1 MKINIKKLEVA
12 KSNLDKNAVAAINEL
27 AASLKI
33 ILEQGGSLR
42 KAMVKFFKGTVTIE
56 VEGEKAKL
64 VKLSEA
70 KNVKKIILEHLG
82 MTGLF
87 NYEDAVEDVNAD
99 RDGLSKARLENL
111 RNYQRCEVNI
121 RRSIDEVN
129 GDKDKEPP
137 KVTAVTTVKKVVV
150 LAKKAKTTKKAQ
162 SKFIDDVIAGL
173 KEAKA
178 NL

>member
-1 MKINIKKLEVA
+1 
-12 KSNLDKNAVAAINEL
+12 LDKNAVAAINEL

-56 VEGEKAKL
+56 VEGDKANL

-87 NYEDAVEDVNAD
+87 NYEDAVEDWNAD
-99 RDGLSKARLENL
+99 RDSLTKARLTNL
-111 RNYQRCEVNI
+111 QNYQRCEVNI
-121 RRSIDEVN
+121 RRSIEEVN
-129 GDKDKEPP
+129 GDGKDKDKPE
-137 KVTAVTTVKKVVV
+137 VTAVTTVKKVVV

-162 SKFIDDVIAGL
+162 SKFIDDVIVGL